1 MPALLSDRFS
11 PSLSSHSLASS
22 QPSLPPRSRPARRSL
37 SLGFLLLLGVPVF
50 AGSCTPCDPI
60 APVRPDPVPTAE
72 VVKPTGPSVEDA
84 ARFMDETEAELR
96 VIGTRHER
104 LSFLANTFIN
114 HDTESL
120 VAAADAESMEVLARR
135 IKDSHRFDGVKLPP
149 DLKRK
154 FDNLRLSQ
162 VLAAPPEAA
171 EREELAKIAAAME
184 AHYGKA
190 KYCRMVTP
198 PQPAQ
203 PQAQATTPGA
213 PPPAPV
219 AVAAPQPVQKCQS
232 LDDLERTLKT
242 SRSYDELLD
251 AWGGWHEQAKAL
263 RGPYSRYVALAN
275 KGARDAGYSD
285 VGALWRAKYDMPPDA
300 FAADVERLWQQVQPL
315 YKSLH
320 CYTRMKLRQ
329 TYGARVPDSGPIP
342 AHLLGNMWAQDWG
355 NVWPLVAPAGKA
367 RSLDVAAALVRKKT
381 TPQALVKYGENF
393 FTSLGLDPLPD
404 TFWQRSMFV
413 RPRDRDVVCHA
424 SAWDITSRGDL
435 RLKMCIELDADNF
448 KTVHHE
454 LGHIYYYW
462 YYRDQPLLFQSGAND
477 GFHEGIGDTIA
488 LSITPQYLKKIGLL
502 DQVNESPADDV
513 AFLLRDALDRV
524 SFLPFGKLID
534 QWRWQV
540 FSGQTKPEDFNKA
553 WWELRARYQGVAPA
567 VTRTEDH
574 FDPGAKY
581 HIPANVPYMRYFL
594 AHILQFQFH
603 RALCQAA
610 GHTGPLY
617 KCSVYGNRAAGDK
630 LKAVLA
636 MGASHTWQEAMQ
648 TIAGTDQ
655 IDANALLE
663 YYQPLQGW
671 LDEQTKSQKCGW

>member
-1 MPALLSDRFS
+1 MPAFP
-11 PSLSSHSLASS
+11 PSA
-22 QPSLPPRSRPARRSL
+22 PSSRPAAL
-37 SLGFLLLLGVPVF
+37 SRPHTIGLLLALGLPWVQL
-50 AGSCTPCDPI
+50 SCTPCEPI
-60 APVRPDPVPTAE
+60 APLRPDPLPTAE
-72 VVKPTGPSVEDA
+72 TVKPAGPSVDDA
-84 ARFMDETEAELR
+84 RKFMDETEAELR
-96 VIGTRHER
+96 QLWTRRER
-104 LSFLANTFIN
+104 LSFLQNTFIT
-114 HDTESL
+114 HDTETL
-120 VAAADAESMEVLARR
+120 VAAADAESMDIVSRK
-135 IKDSHRFDGVKLPP
+135 IKDSKRFDGVQLPP

-162 VLAAPPEAA
+162 VLAAPPDAA
-171 EREELAKIAAAME
+171 EREELAKIAASME

-190 KYCRMVTP
+190 KYCKPV
-198 PQPAQ
+198 QAPATAA
-203 PQAQATTPGA
+203 AQAGTTQAAGP
-213 PPPAPV
+213 
-219 AVAAPQPVQKCQS
+219 AAPAQKCQN
-232 LDDLERTLKT
+232 LDELERTLKT

-263 RGPYSRYVALAN
+263 RAPYSRYVALAN

-285 VGALWRAKYDMPPDA
+285 LGVLWRAKYDMPPDA
-300 FAADVERLWQQVQPL
+300 FAQDVERLWQQVQPL

-329 TYGARVPDSGPIP
+329 TYGARVSDTGPIP

-355 NVWPLVAPAGKA
+355 NVWPVVAPPGKG
-367 RSLDVAAALVRKKT
+367 RSLDIAAALVRKKT
-381 TPQALVKYGENF
+381 TPQGLVKYGESF
-393 FTSLGLDPLPD
+393 FTSMGLDPLPD
-404 TFWQRSMFV
+404 SFWQRSMFL

-435 RLKMCIELDADNF
+435 RLKMCIENDADNF

-477 GFHEGIGDTIA
+477 GFHEGIGDTVA
-488 LSITPQYLKKIGLL
+488 LSITPQYLKQIGLL
-502 DQVNESPADDV
+502 DQVTDSPADDL

-553 WWELRARYQGVAPA
+553 WWELRTRYQGIAPA
-567 VTRTEDH
+567 TARTEDH

-610 GHTGPLY
+610 GHNGPLH

-636 MGASHTWQEAMQ
+636 MGASRPWQEAMQ
-648 TIAGTDQ
+648 AIAGTDQ
-655 IDANALLE
+655 IDAGALLE
-663 YYQPLQGW
+663 YYQPLSTW
-671 LDEQTKSQKCGW
+671 LDEQTKTQKCGW